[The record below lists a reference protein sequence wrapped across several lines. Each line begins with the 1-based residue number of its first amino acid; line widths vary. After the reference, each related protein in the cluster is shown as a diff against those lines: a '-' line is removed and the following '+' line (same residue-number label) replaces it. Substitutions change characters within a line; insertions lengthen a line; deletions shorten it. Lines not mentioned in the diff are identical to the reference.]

1 MEPREQAEARAK
13 CPDVLPAV
21 AVMRAAILPD
31 FGEPLRIEDVPRPV
45 AEADEVLMQVEVCG
59 VCHSDLHI
67 AHGDLAGFRAATK
80 ARLILGHEVIGRVV
94 STGSAVTGLA
104 VGDRVGVAWLHS
116 ACGVCEQCHE
126 GNENLCRKG
135 VITGLMVDGG
145 YAEFMRAKASHAIP
159 VPDALLP
166 EEAAP
171 LFCAGVTVYR
181 ALKKAGVAAGQRVAV
196 FGVGGLGHLAVQ
208 IAKAMGAE
216 AIGLHV
222 SKEKLALATELGAA
236 RVIDAADPAAL
247 KALAKAGGVHV
258 AVVTSA
264 AKAAFDAALVV
275 LRPTGTLAVV
285 GLPAQPLT
293 FAALALVGREIRV
306 VGSAVGTRE
315 DLRAVLDMAAAGKLR
330 CRTES
335 QPLDQVN
342 QVLDRMRGG
351 GIYGRVVL
359 RYGD

>member
-1 MEPREQAEARAK
+1 MKAA
-13 CPDVLPAV
+13 VLKEFGAPLAIEELPTPTPA
-21 AVMRAAILPD
+21 D
-31 FGEPLRIEDVPRPV
+31 
-45 AEADEVLMQVEVCG
+45 DEVLIQLEACG

-67 AHGDLAGFRAATK
+67 IDGDTPGFRAAAK
-80 ARLILGHEVIGRVV
+80 QRLIPGHE
-94 STGSAVTGLA
+94 A
-104 VGDRVGVAWLHS
+104 VGRIVAKGASVAHLQIGQRVGVAWLYQS
-116 ACGVCEQCHE
+116 CGACEQCRE

-159 VPDALLP
+159 VPDNLGS

-181 ALKKAGVAAGQRVAV
+181 ALKNAGTAPGQRVAV

-216 AIGLHV
+216 VIGLDV
-222 SKEKLALATELGAA
+222 SPEKLALATELGAT
-236 RVIDAADPAAL
+236 RVLDAGDPEAL
-247 KALAKAGGVHV
+247 KALAKSGGVHV
-258 AVVTSA
+258 ALVSSA
-264 AKAAFDAALVV
+264 VKAAFDAAMVV
-275 LRPTGTLAVV
+275 LRPRGTLAVV
-285 GLPAQPLT
+285 GLPPQPLT

-315 DLRAVLDMAAAGKLR
+315 DLRAVLDLAAAGKLR
-330 CRTES
+330 CRTEA
-335 QPLDQVN
+335 QPLDQIN
-342 QVLDRMRGG
+342 QVLDRMRAG

>member
-1 MEPREQAEARAK
+1 MKAA
-13 CPDVLPAV
+13 VLKE
-21 AVMRAAILPD
+21 
-31 FGEPLRIEDVPRPV
+31 FGAPLAIEDLPTPTP
-45 AEADEVLMQVEVCG
+45 ADDEVLIQLEACG

-67 AHGDLAGFRAATK
+67 IDGDQPVFRGAAK
-80 ARLILGHEVIGRVV
+80 QRLIPGHE
-94 STGSAVTGLA
+94 A
-104 VGDRVGVAWLHS
+104 VGRIVAKGDAVSNLQIGQRVGVAWLYQS
-116 ACGVCEQCHE
+116 CGVCEQCRE

-145 YAEFMRAKASHAIP
+145 YAEFMRAKASHAMP
-159 VPDALLP
+159 VPDALSA

-181 ALKKAGVAAGQRVAV
+181 ALKKAGVASGQRVAV

-216 AIGLHV
+216 VIGLDV
-222 SKEKLALATELGAA
+222 SKEKLTLATELGAA
-236 RVIDAADPAAL
+236 RVLDAGDPDAL

-285 GLPAQPLT
+285 GLPSQPLT

>member
-1 MEPREQAEARAK
+1 MKAA
-13 CPDVLPAV
+13 VLKEFGAPLAIEELPVPTPA
-21 AVMRAAILPD
+21 
-31 FGEPLRIEDVPRPV
+31 
-45 AEADEVLMQVEVCG
+45 ADEVLIRLEACG

-67 AHGDLAGFRAATK
+67 IDGDLPAFRAAAK
-80 ARLILGHEVIGRVV
+80 QRLVPGHEAVGRVAAKGDAV
-94 STGSAVTGLA
+94 SNLQIGQ
-104 VGDRVGVAWLHS
+104 RVGVAWMYQS
-116 ACGVCEQCHE
+116 CGACEQCRE
-126 GNENLCRKG
+126 GNENLCRKT

-145 YAEFMRAKASHAIP
+145 YAEFMKAKAAYATP
-159 VPDALLP
+159 VPDALSAQD
-166 EEAAP
+166 AAP

-181 ALKKAGVAAGQRVAV
+181 ALKNAGTAAGQRVAV

-216 AIGLHV
+216 VIGVDV
-222 SKEKLALATELGAA
+222 SKEKLELATELGAA
-236 RVIDAADPAAL
+236 RTVDANDREGL

-258 AVVTSA
+258 AVVSSA
-264 AKAAFDAALVV
+264 AKAAFDAAMVV

-285 GLPAQPLT
+285 GLPPEPLT

-306 VGSAVGTRE
+306 IGSSVGTRD
-315 DLRAVLDMAAAGKLR
+315 DLRAVLDLAAAGKLH

-359 RYGD
+359 RYGS